1 MRVIKRYSNRRLY
14 DTEASRTLTQ
24 ADLASLIKDGV
35 EVKVIDSVTGKDISL
50 MILGKIVLAEASSW
64 GDVKQSKELF
74 TTIIELGGKK
84 TMSILKNTVLA
95 SIGVIHV
102 TKDKAEKIIDELIK
116 KGELDKSD
124 RKKAVMELL
133 EKAEKSTAGIR
144 EKISKEA
151 GKAQK
156 EISKLAKEVREYQ
169 LIKRGDL
176 QKLETKLD
184 KLTKAVASLEKQL
197 AEKEEKE

>member
-24 ADLASLIKDGV
+24 ADLASLIKGGV
-35 EVKVIDSVTGKDISL
+35 EVRVVDSATGKDISL
-50 MILGKIVLAEASSW
+50 MVLGKIVLAEASSW

-74 TTIIELGGKK
+74 TTIIEIGGKK

-95 SIGVIHV
+95 SIGVIQV
-102 TKDKAEKIIDELIK
+102 TKAKAEKIIDNLIK
-116 KGELDKSD
+116 RGELDKSD

-133 EKAEKSTAGIR
+133 DKAEKSTAGIR

-156 EISKLAKEVREYQ
+156 EISKLAKEVRDYK
-169 LIKRGDL
+169 LIKSSDL

-184 KLTKAVASLEKQL
+184 KLTKVVASLEKQL
-197 AEKEEKE
+197 SAKE

>member
-24 ADLASLIKDGV
+24 ADLASLIKEGV
-35 EVKVIDSVTGKDISL
+35 EVRVVDSATGKDISL
-50 MILGKIVLAEASSW
+50 MVLGKIVLAETSSW

-84 TMSILKNTVLA
+84 SMSILKNTVLA
-95 SIGVIHV
+95 SIGVIQV
-102 TKDKAEKIIDELIK
+102 TKAKAEKIIDNLIK

-124 RKKAVMELL
+124 RKKAIMELL
-133 EKAEKSTAGIR
+133 DKAEKSTAGIR

-151 GKAQK
+151 GRAQK
-156 EISKLAKEVREYQ
+156 EISKLAKEVRDYK
-169 LIKRGDL
+169 LIKSSDL

-184 KLTKAVASLEKQL
+184 KLTKAVASMEKQL
-197 AEKEEKE
+197 AAKE

>member
-14 DTEASRTLTQ
+14 DTETSRTLTQ
-24 ADLASLIKDGV
+24 ADLASLIKGGV
-35 EVKVIDSVTGKDISL
+35 EVRVVDSATGKDISL
-50 MILGKIVLAEASSW
+50 MVLGRIVLAEASSW

-95 SIGVIHV
+95 SIGIIQV
-102 TKDKAEKIIDELIK
+102 TKAKAEKIIDDLIK

-133 EKAEKSTAGIR
+133 DKAEKSTAGIR

-156 EISKLAKEVREYQ
+156 EISRLAKEVRDYK
-169 LIKRGDL
+169 LIKRSDL
-176 QKLETKLD
+176 QKIETKLD

-197 AEKEEKE
+197 AEKE

>member
-24 ADLASLIKDGV
+24 ADLASLIKGGV
-35 EVKVIDSVTGKDISL
+35 EVRVVDSATGKDVSL
-50 MILGKIVLAEASSW
+50 MVLGRIVLAEASSW

-84 TMSILKNTVLA
+84 SMSILKNTVLA
-95 SIGVIHV
+95 SIGVIQV
-102 TKDKAEKIIDELIK
+102 TKAKAEKIIDDLIK
-116 KGELDKSD
+116 RGELDKSD

-133 EKAEKSTAGIR
+133 DKAEKSTAGIR

-156 EISKLAKEVREYQ
+156 EISRLAKEVRDYK

-176 QKLETKLD
+176 QKIETKLD

-197 AEKEEKE
+197 AEKE

>member
-24 ADLASLIKDGV
+24 ADLASLIKGGV
-35 EVKVIDSVTGKDISL
+35 EVRVVDSTTGKDISL
-50 MILGKIVLAEASSW
+50 MVLGRIVLAEASSW

-95 SIGVIHV
+95 SIGIIQV
-102 TKDKAEKIIDELIK
+102 TKAKAEKIIDDLIK

-133 EKAEKSTAGIR
+133 DKAEKSTAGIR

-156 EISKLAKEVREYQ
+156 EISKLAKEVRDYK
-169 LIKRGDL
+169 LIKRTDL
-176 QKLETKLD
+176 QKIETKLD
-184 KLTKAVASLEKQL
+184 KLTKVVASLEKQL
-197 AEKEEKE
+197 AEKE

>member
-24 ADLASLIKDGV
+24 ADLASLIKGGV
-35 EVKVIDSVTGKDISL
+35 QVRVVDSTTGKDISL
-50 MILGKIVLAEASSW
+50 MVLGRIVLAEASSW

-95 SIGVIHV
+95 SIGIIQV
-102 TKDKAEKIIDELIK
+102 TKAKAEKIIDDLIK

-133 EKAEKSTAGIR
+133 DKAEKSTAGIR

-156 EISKLAKEVREYQ
+156 EISKLAKEVRDYK

-176 QKLETKLD
+176 QKIETKID
-184 KLTKAVASLEKQL
+184 KLTKAVASLVKQL
-197 AEKEEKE
+197 AEKE

>member
-24 ADLASLIKDGV
+24 ADLASLIKGGV
-35 EVKVIDSVTGKDISL
+35 EVRVVDSATGKDISL
-50 MILGKIVLAEASSW
+50 MVLGKIVLAEASSW

-74 TTIIELGGKK
+74 ITIIELGGKK

-95 SIGVIHV
+95 SIGIIQV
-102 TKDKAEKIIDELIK
+102 TKAKAEKIIDDLIK

-133 EKAEKSTAGIR
+133 DKAEKSTAGIR

-156 EISKLAKEVREYQ
+156 EISKLAKEVKEYK
-169 LIKRGDL
+169 LIKRSDL
-176 QKLETKLD
+176 QKLESKVD

-197 AEKEEKE
+197 AAKE

>member
-24 ADLASLIKDGV
+24 ADLASLIKNGI
-35 EVKVIDSVTGKDISL
+35 EVRVVDSATGKDISL
-50 MILGKIVLAEASSW
+50 MVLGRIVLAEASSW

-95 SIGVIHV
+95 PIGIIQV
-102 TKDKAEKIIDELIK
+102 TKTKAEKIIDDLIK

-133 EKAEKSTAGIR
+133 DKAEKSTAGIR

-156 EISKLAKEVREYQ
+156 EISRLAKEVREYK
-169 LIKRGDL
+169 LIKRSDL

-197 AEKEEKE
+197 AAKE

>member
-24 ADLASLIKDGV
+24 TDLASLIKGGV
-35 EVKVIDSVTGKDISL
+35 EVRVVDSATGKDVSL
-50 MILGKIVLAEASSW
+50 MVLGRIVLAEASSW

-95 SIGVIHV
+95 SIGIIQV
-102 TKDKAEKIIDELIK
+102 TKAKAEKIIDDLIK

-133 EKAEKSTAGIR
+133 DKAEKSTAGIR

-156 EISKLAKEVREYQ
+156 EISKLAKEVRDYK
-169 LIKRGDL
+169 LIKRTDL
-176 QKLETKLD
+176 QKIETKLD
-184 KLTKAVASLEKQL
+184 KLTKVVASLEKQL
-197 AEKEEKE
+197 SAKE